1 MDIGVVIN
9 VGDGVASIYGLSGAK
24 SGELVTFPRT
34 GIKGL
39 VLSLLKNSVKVAV
52 LGNDFS
58 LYQGDKVVCGLEVV
72 KVPVGFGLLG
82 TIVDSLCN
90 RVDGSSA
97 FDIKPTRSRPVEV
110 IAPGI
115 IERER
120 VAESFET
127 GILAVDSMLPIG
139 RGQRE
144 LVIGDRQTGKTTI
157 AIDAIIHQRSLDNP
171 VFCIYVAIGQK
182 KSTVNH
188 LVQELIKQGAFFFT
202 NVVCASAS
210 ESASMQFLAPY
221 TGCTVGE
228 FFRDLGYS
236 SFIVYDDL
244 TKQAVA
250 YRQMSLL
257 LRRPPCREAFPGD
270 VFYLHSRLLERAAKL
285 HTFLGG
291 GSLTAFPI
299 VQTEAG
305 DVSAYIPTNV
315 ISITDGQIFL
325 DSKTG
330 NKGFRPAIN
339 FELSVS
345 RVGSVAQC
353 VAMREISRSLKFD
366 LAQFKEVE
374 FFLTASNADIEP
386 ATRAILVR
394 GSRLLEI
401 IRQWRY
407 SPLSIEMQIV
417 LIFAGTTGELDSVS
431 IADSR
436 SIKDIL
442 VRVGASFD
450 GLVFSKSNVKDS
462 STFIKDFITLIKFLW
477 SARVAKQ

>member
-188 LVQELIKQGAFFFT
+188 LVQELIKQGAFFF
-202 NVVCASAS
+202 
-210 ESASMQFLAPY
+210 Y
-221 TGCTVGE
+221 
-228 FFRDLGYS
+228 
-236 SFIVYDDL
+236 
-244 TKQAVA
+244 
-250 YRQMSLL
+250 
-257 LRRPPCREAFPGD
+257 
-270 VFYLHSRLLERAAKL
+270 
-285 HTFLGG
+285 
-291 GSLTAFPI
+291 
-299 VQTEAG
+299 
-305 DVSAYIPTNV
+305 
-315 ISITDGQIFL
+315 
-325 DSKTG
+325 
-330 NKGFRPAIN
+330 
-339 FELSVS
+339 
-345 RVGSVAQC
+345 
-353 VAMREISRSLKFD
+353 
-366 LAQFKEVE
+366 
-374 FFLTASNADIEP
+374 
-386 ATRAILVR
+386 
-394 GSRLLEI
+394 
-401 IRQWRY
+401 
-407 SPLSIEMQIV
+407 
-417 LIFAGTTGELDSVS
+417 
-431 IADSR
+431 
-436 SIKDIL
+436 
-442 VRVGASFD
+442 
-450 GLVFSKSNVKDS
+450 
-462 STFIKDFITLIKFLW
+462 
-477 SARVAKQ
+477 